1 MIDHKFLT
9 AHFINNEKTTVAAQ
23 WEDSEGV
30 IREMVTEAE
39 EGNLDWEE
47 ILTHLTL
54 DDVYENTVKNNREQ
68 REAFESMV
76 KGIAEGEGL
85 TFKNLEQDEIF
96 DIVINTITEEIDA
109 ESLFKFKL
117 KIFDIKSVKESKDR
131 SVKAEIRTSKNIAE
145 AIAALS
151 KM

>member
-23 WEDSEGV
+23 WEDSDGV